1 MRYLGRCRLRT
12 VDWGV
17 AARYAV
23 TGALIIGAVIL
34 AVFIFDAVWARVGF
48 FAAAALVAV
57 ALYFVNRWS
66 KKQAAHEQEKLERS

>member
-1 MRYLGRCRLRT
+1 M
-12 VDWGV
+12 DWGV

-23 TGALIIGAVIL
+23 GGALIIGGVLL

-57 ALYFVNRWS
+57 ALWVVNRWS
-66 KKQAAHEQEKLERS
+66 KAQAERERVRLKL